1 MDRETYWAAVHGV
14 AKSQTQLSVLNI
26 YASNTGASKY
36 IKQILTDIKGGIDS
50 NMIIAGDFNSP
61 LKLMDESPG
70 RNINNERLVLSD
82 TLDQLD
88 LTDIYRTFRPQTA
101 QYTFFF
107 NIHAIFSRADHIL
120 GKKNVSTN
128 LRQ

>member
-1 MDRETYWAAVHGV
+1 
-14 AKSQTQLSVLNI
+14 
-26 YASNTGASKY
+26 
-36 IKQILTDIKGGIDS
+36 
-50 NMIIAGDFNSP
+50 MIIAGDFNSP

-88 LTDIYRTFRPQTA
+88 LTDIYWTFRPQTA

-107 NIHAIFSRADHIL
+107 NTHAIFSRADHIL